1 MVISETLVEKQRG
14 IKSPKRSQFDPR
26 ILIGSFKM
34 QISREQRAAV
44 KPAVWGVVGGA
55 VAAIAVGFMWGGWV
69 TGGTASQMAATSAQ
83 QAVVVAFT
91 PACVAR
97 GQEQPEQVAL
107 LKQEARWNR
116 DQFIIKA
123 GWVPNV
129 TEKYRS
135 AVATACG
142 TALVETTTAG

>member
-1 MVISETLVEKQRG
+1 
-14 IKSPKRSQFDPR
+14 
-26 ILIGSFKM
+26 M

-69 TGGTASQMAATSAQ
+69 TGGTASQMAADSAQ

-116 DQFIIKA
+116 DQFVIKA

-142 TALVETTTAG
+142 TALVETTTTG